1 MEERIITVVDIGS
14 YRTAVCTA
22 KVEGN
27 NFSIA
32 AYKEAPSEGISHGR
46 VINPLRAATVVKS
59 LIDEIERELRIKITK
74 IVTGIPG
81 YGINGENVSI
91 RHDRPDPDE
100 FISENELREINEK
113 AYSEDGNDKVYC
125 AIPQSF
131 RVGEAM
137 EIPYR
142 DVIGMSSESIEGK
155 YRIFTGNKAV
165 FDGNEKTFKRLNLE
179 IAGKYLYPVASATA
193 SLFGQ
198 EKQNGVALV
207 EFGGNTTNLVIYY
220 KNIIR
225 HIYTLPFGGKNIT
238 EDIANECK
246 ITSALAES
254 IKRDFGSAMPEKLS
268 VNSEKSL
275 QIKRQSQADIE
286 IPVKYLAE
294 IIQARC
300 KEIFDAILYKIEES
314 GYADQLSSG
323 IVLTGGSAN
332 LLCVSDYLKSISG
345 YTVRRAMP
353 AGKFSYIGFPKL
365 ADYSSASLA
374 GLFTLAWEDCLGQED
389 ATFIPEDTCGRRQED
404 DAEPDDD
411 RIAGPD
417 SPAKREEDLPESGPA
432 HEAVAEED
440 YVDDEDDEA
449 SDKDEGG
456 TWISKIIRRKKKEE
470 KKEEKK
476 KDNWFDTLF
485 DDNDNV

>member
-1 MEERIITVVDIGS
+1 M
-14 YRTAVCTA
+14 
-22 KVEGN
+22 
-27 NFSIA
+27 
-32 AYKEAPSEGISHGR
+32 
-46 VINPLRAATVVKS
+46 
-59 LIDEIERELRIKITK
+59 
-74 IVTGIPG
+74 
-81 YGINGENVSI
+81 
-91 RHDRPDPDE
+91 
-100 FISENELREINEK
+100 
-113 AYSEDGNDKVYC
+113 
-125 AIPQSF
+125 
-131 RVGEAM
+131 
-137 EIPYR
+137 
-142 DVIGMSSESIEGK
+142 
-155 YRIFTGNKAV
+155 
-165 FDGNEKTFKRLNLE
+165 
-179 IAGKYLYPVASATA
+179 
-193 SLFGQ
+193 
-198 EKQNGVALV
+198 
-207 EFGGNTTNLVIYY
+207 
-220 KNIIR
+220 
-225 HIYTLPFGGKNIT
+225 
-238 EDIANECK
+238 
-246 ITSALAES
+246 
-254 IKRDFGSAMPEKLS
+254 
-268 VNSEKSL
+268 
-275 QIKRQSQADIE
+275 
-286 IPVKYLAE
+286 
-294 IIQARC
+294 
-300 KEIFDAILYKIEES
+300 
-314 GYADQLSSG
+314 SSG